1 MPTNNVVKVTFKI
14 RNHAAANWVNYHLLL
29 AQGEF
34 GLENNSFL
42 LKVGDG
48 VTRWNNLRYLN
59 KIDPQYLVQ
68 NSDGTITFSQ
78 NFQNLLND
86 AITANGGTITGKLE
100 ITSTPTGDN
109 DVVNKLYVDEAVA
122 NAGHLKREIVYEL
135 PLVSEADENTIYMI
149 LDSTATGADRYK
161 EYMKI
166 GNAIVQVGDTSIDL
180 KKLVS
185 GTPTPGNLITVDNTG
200 ALVDSGIAGTNFSQL
215 EVATS
220 TRLGGVKSS
229 TNDNEIAVNNSGFM
243 TLNRV
248 STSLLYV
255 PDGDALILDGGA
267 STGGV
272 VSGE

>member
-1 MPTNNVVKVTFKI
+1 MPTNNVVKVTLKI
-14 RNHAAANWVNYHLLL
+14 RNDAAANWVNNNPIL

-48 VTRWNNLRYLN
+48 VTRWNDLRYLN
-59 KIDPQYLVQ
+59 KIDPEYLVQ
-68 NSDGTITFSQ
+68 NTDGTITFSQ
-78 NFQNLLND
+78 KFQDLLSD
-86 AITANGGTITGKLE
+86 AITADGGTITGKLE

-255 PDGDALILDGGA
+255 PDGDSLILDGGA

-272 VSGE
+272 VSGG

>member
-1 MPTNNVVKVTFKI
+1 MPTNNVVRVTLKI
-14 RNHAAANWVNYHLLL
+14 RNDAAANWVNNNPIL

-48 VTRWNNLRYLN
+48 VTRWNDLRYLN

-86 AITANGGTITGKLE
+86 AITADGGTITGKLE

-109 DVVNKLYVDEAVA
+109 DAVNKLYVDQAVA

-149 LDSTATGADRYK
+149 LDSTATGVDRYK

-185 GTPTPGNLITVDNTG
+185 GTPTPGNFITVDNTG
-200 ALVDSGIAGTNFSQL
+200 ALVDSGIAGSNFSQL

-255 PDGDALILDGGA
+255 PDGDSLILDGGA

-272 VSGE
+272 VSGG

>member
-1 MPTNNVVKVTFKI
+1 MPTNNVVKVTLKI
-14 RNHAAANWVNYHLLL
+14 RNDAAANWVNNNPIL

-149 LDSTATGADRYK
+149 LDSTVTGADRYK

-166 GNAIVQVGDTSIDL
+166 GNAIVQIGDTSVDL
-180 KKLVS
+180 KHLVT
-185 GTPTPGNLITVDNTG
+185 GTVTPGNLITVDNTG
-200 ALVDSGIAGTNFSQL
+200 ALVDSGITGTNVSQL
-215 EVATS
+215 EVATN

-255 PDGDALILDGGA
+255 PDGDSLILDGGA

>member
-1 MPTNNVVKVTFKI
+1 MPTNNVVKVTLKI
-14 RNHAAANWVNYHLLL
+14 RNDAAANWVNNNPIL

-48 VTRWNNLRYLN
+48 VTHWNNLRYLN

-78 NFQNLLND
+78 SFQTLLNN

-100 ITSTPTGDN
+100 ITSAPTGNN
-109 DVVNKLYVDEAVA
+109 DAVNKLYVDEAIA

-149 LDSTATGADRYK
+149 LDNNIQGSDRYK

-180 KKLVS
+180 KHLVT
-185 GTPTPGNLITVDNTG
+185 GTVTPGNLITVDNTG
-200 ALVDSGIAGTNFSQL
+200 ALVDSGITGTNVSQL
-215 EVATS
+215 EVATNL
-220 TRLGGVKSS
+220 RLGGVKSS

>member
-1 MPTNNVVKVTFKI
+1 MPTNNVVKVTLKI
-14 RNHAAANWVNYHLLL
+14 RNDAAANWVNNNPIL

>member
-1 MPTNNVVKVTFKI
+1 MPTNNVVKVTLKI
-14 RNHAAANWVNYHLLL
+14 RNDAAANWVNNNPIL

-78 NFQNLLND
+78 NFQNLLSD
-86 AITANGGTITGKLE
+86 AITADGGTITGKLE

-109 DVVNKLYVDEAVA
+109 DAVNKLYVDEAIA

-149 LDSTATGADRYK
+149 LDNSIQGSDRYK

-180 KKLVS
+180 KHLVT
-185 GTPTPGNLITVDNTG
+185 GTVTPGNLITVDNTG
-200 ALVDSGIAGTNFSQL
+200 ALVDSGITGTNVSQL
-215 EVATS
+215 EVATNL
-220 TRLGGVKSS
+220 RLGGVKSS

>member
-1 MPTNNVVKVTFKI
+1 MPTNNVVKVTLKI
-14 RNHAAANWVNYHLLL
+14 RNDAAANWVNNNPIL

-78 NFQNLLND
+78 NFQNLLSD
-86 AITANGGTITGKLE
+86 AITADGGTITGRLE

-109 DVVNKLYVDEAVA
+109 DAVNKLYVDEAIA

-149 LDSTATGADRYK
+149 LDNSIQGSDRYK

-180 KKLVS
+180 KHLVT
-185 GTPTPGNLITVDNTG
+185 GTVTPGNLITVDNTG
-200 ALVDSGIAGTNFSQL
+200 ALVDSGITGTNVSQL
-215 EVATS
+215 EVATNL
-220 TRLGGVKSS
+220 RLGGVKSS